1 MVVQKTWLA
10 LCGGLLLGV
19 AGCGEDAG
27 VTDRPATVPVSGV
40 VTMGGNP
47 VEGATV
53 TFHAG
58 VPAPGQPAQGNSAV
72 GQTDAEGRFQ
82 LKTFEGNDGAVP
94 GEYVVTISKYE
105 AAAAGGGNSSNPAE
119 EPADYKPPTAEELA
133 ASAPKSLLPE
143 KYASAK
149 TSDQKANVKAEGE
162 NEFTFALEQ

>member
-10 LCGGLLLGV
+10 LCGGLRLGL
-19 AGCGEDAG
+19 AGCGEDPG

-40 VTMGGNP
+40 VTLGGNP

-58 VPAPGQPAQGNSAV
+58 VPAPGQTAQGNSAV

-82 LKTFEGNDGAVP
+82 LKTFEANDGAVP

-105 AAAAGGGNSSNPAE
+105 AAASGGGR
-119 EPADYKPPTAEELA
+119 
-133 ASAPKSLLPE
+133 AP
-143 KYASAK
+143 YA
-149 TSDQKANVKAEGE
+149 
-162 NEFTFALEQ
+162 